1 MTNVGNV
8 RRVRRSEVT
17 AENLVEVTRELREWG
32 DAWVRRLWAE
42 MSPEARQR
50 ARDRLEGGSSM
61 SVHQVRYPPIVTVA
75 DDKDGG
81 HLPMTGK
88 NAVRRRQEVLEAER
102 QSVMRAQDAALHRAL
117 EWTR

>member
-1 MTNVGNV
+1 MGNV
-8 RRVRRSEVT
+8 R
-17 AENLVEVTRELREWG
+17 
-32 DAWVRRLWAE
+32 
-42 MSPEARQR
+42 
-50 ARDRLEGGSSM
+50 
-61 SVHQVRYPPIVTVA
+61 SVHQVRYPPIVTAA

-88 NAVRRRQEVLEAER
+88 TAVRRRQEALAAER